1 MTQTKNFLTLSD
13 NNSDMTQVTG
23 LPFNADT
30 ISTKI
35 RTIEDKTHP
44 LDIALR
50 KDLEDGRESP
60 SSELIEVA
68 ANMVDE
74 LLPEGTDFQKGYL
87 FGTMVEAIKV
97 LADKIHRDDRTQ
109 GLTDALKELIEDL
122 KEAKNQ

>member
-44 LDIALR
+44 LNIALR
-50 KDLEDGRESP
+50 KDLEDGREDP

-87 FGTMVEAIKV
+87 FGTMVEALKV
-97 LADKIHRDDRTQ
+97 LANKIHRDNHTRDF
-109 GLTDALKELIEDL
+109 ASELEEFFEHL